1 MGSAALGIAAIVLVV
16 GCFLGWHAN
25 RASAAHSDIKTTH
38 NRISGYRKTRLRS
51 GVIMLGLLVVAV
63 LIVSA
68 LFHHS

>member
-1 MGSAALGIAAIVLVV
+1 MGSAAFGIAAIVLVV

-51 GVIMLGLLVVAV
+51 GVIMLGLALVALLV
-63 LIVSA
+63 VSA
-68 LFHHS
+68 LLHR